1 MYPQDIRA
9 SLGVKMLCSIFE
21 QFVQESPVSV
31 MARGLMERVF
41 APERM
46 DKLFETHAKV
56 QQSARITIFQPSRF
70 DEFGGVWNSKI
81 GSCRL

>member
-1 MYPQDIRA
+1 
-9 SLGVKMLCSIFE
+9 
-21 QFVQESPVSV
+21 
-31 MARGLMERVF
+31 MERVF